1 MSHDDFAV
9 EPIPGL
15 PGIPP
20 EGEEILWQGKPDVW
34 ALARDA
40 FSIRWVVGYFVL
52 LAIWRAAVVAEF
64 GSSGDIAIAVL
75 WMAGLGGVACGL
87 LWLAALIQS
96 RATIYTI
103 TNRRVAL
110 RIGAALTI
118 TLNLPFRQLENASLG
133 LSKDGTGTIALQMKP
148 GARISYLVC
157 WPHVRPWRM
166 SRTEPALR
174 SVPNAAAVAHILS
187 QAAEMRVS
195 EPELSL
201 APNATAAAVPAE

>member
-15 PGIPP
+15 PGVPP
-20 EGEEILWQGKPDVW
+20 EGEEILWQGRPDVW
-34 ALARDA
+34 TLARDA
-40 FSIRWVVGYFVL
+40 FSIRWVLGYFVL

-64 GSSGDIAIAVL
+64 GSSGDIVMAVL
-75 WMAGLGGVACGL
+75 WMALLGGVACSL

-133 LSKDGTGTIALQMKP
+133 LSKDGSGTIALQMKP
-148 GARISYLVC
+148 GTKISYLVC

-174 SVPNAAAVAHILS
+174 SIPEAAVVARILAK
-187 QAAEMRVS
+187 AAEMRVN
-195 EPELSL
+195 EPELSV
-201 APNATAAAVPAE
+201 APASPSAAVPAE